1 MQELDKYMLFAS
13 TKKRSAYPE
22 RPDDDAVER
31 KNVQSFEAETNG
43 SQLVGGCGTS
53 LRFLELGKEESKV

>member
-31 KNVQSFEAETNG
+31 KNVQRVSRRKQMAPNL
-43 SQLVGGCGTS
+43 SVAAAP
-53 LRFLELGKEESKV
+53 V